1 MPGTGELPEQL
12 RVSVYLGDFPLC
24 PPMTRSHS
32 AQKPARQLVRLPDG
46 GGDGAQVGWPVC
58 LDKGALFLKL
68 ERFRASGQWPP
79 VMRCDAFGSVWPRDR
94 CVLGKESEVSRKR
107 ELEALAAAQK
117 EEVSWQKEGRVNGG
131 RVERIFSDVLD
142 L

>member
-1 MPGTGELPEQL
+1 
-12 RVSVYLGDFPLC
+12 
-24 PPMTRSHS
+24 
-32 AQKPARQLVRLPDG
+32 
-46 GGDGAQVGWPVC
+46 
-58 LDKGALFLKL
+58 
-68 ERFRASGQWPP
+68 
-79 VMRCDAFGSVWPRDR
+79 MRCDAFGSVWSRDR